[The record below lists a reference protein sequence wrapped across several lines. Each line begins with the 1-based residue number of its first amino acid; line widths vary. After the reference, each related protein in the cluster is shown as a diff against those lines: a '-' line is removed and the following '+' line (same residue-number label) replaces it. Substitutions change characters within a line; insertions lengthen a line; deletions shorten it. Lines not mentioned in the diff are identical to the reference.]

1 MRVDVNEF
9 RLELKKL
16 LGLNN
21 GVLKIPIHTDYI
33 PIGKIPDGN
42 SRIGVAIGENQQL
55 HLLSHLPRQLSEVPD
70 SPAFA
75 WHISRE

>member
-21 GVLKIPIHTDYI
+21 GVLKIPIIFRLVKYRTEI
-33 PIGKIPDGN
+33 RG
-42 SRIGVAIGENQQL
+42 
-55 HLLSHLPRQLSEVPD
+55 
-70 SPAFA
+70 
-75 WHISRE
+75 